1 MPEANQESNRDAK
14 EIIDGI
20 LDDAHEEAEKIRSE
34 AQSRVED
41 RRMLLNGRVQ
51 RVKDDAASEAK
62 KRVEEIRRRTD
73 AEIGRAQRRN
83 DLARRRDVL
92 AAVQR
97 RVRARLV
104 EKSREGTEDY
114 RRALGGWIAEG
125 ALGLAG
131 TEVEVSVSSDE
142 EPLLESALSAARR
155 VVRELAGTEVA
166 LTAAKAHT
174 GSPGPVV
181 AAPDGRTIYDNRID
195 ARIRRHEN
203 TIRRMVYEIMFPRSG
218 EGGDESGDGG

>member
-14 EIIDGI
+14 EIVDGI
-20 LDDAHEEAEKIRSE
+20 LDDAREEAEKIRSE
-34 AQSRVED
+34 ARSRVED

-62 KRVEEIRRRTD
+62 KRVEEINRRTD

-83 DLARRRDVL
+83 ELARRRDVL
-92 AAVQR
+92 AAVQK

-104 EKSREGTEDY
+104 EMSREGTEDY
-114 RRALGGWIAEG
+114 RRALGGWIVEG

-131 TEVEVSVSSDE
+131 TEVEVSVAAWENELLASAIAEAKQRIDE
-142 EPLLESALSAARR
+142 L
-155 VVRELAGTEVA
+155 VGTEVA
-166 LTAAKAHT
+166 LRAGESHG

-181 AAPDGRTIYDNRID
+181 STPDERTIYDNRID

-203 TIRRMVYEIMFPRSG
+203 AIRRMVYEIMFPEHGDS
-218 EGGDESGDGG
+218 GDESGDGG